1 MIIQTSIDG
10 LQLRLAERTDVGQI
24 LQFITA
30 LADYEKLLDQ
40 VVATEQKLLDTLF
53 GEQPYAEVVIAEYQ
67 QQPAG
72 FALFFHNYSTFLA
85 KPGIYLE
92 DLFVLPELRGKGIG
106 KALITYL
113 AQLAVTRDCGR
124 LEWSV
129 LDWNQP
135 AIDFYQSL
143 GATMLHDWRINRV
156 TGASLQQMAGLFPA
170 AK

>member
-30 LADYEKLLDQ
+30 LAEYEKLLDQ

-113 AQLAVTRDCGR
+113 AQLAIARDCGR

-143 GATMLHDWRINRV
+143 GATMLDDWRINRV

-170 AK
+170 VK